1 MFGRALDQV
10 LTGIAVAWMD
20 VKNDYL
26 SLQKP
31 AKLKLPELIGRFH
44 CKVVF
49 FDTKFRSNINGFS
62 SNRLPAKLSSSCFSS

>member
-1 MFGRALDQV
+1 MAEHYQV

-49 FDTKFRSNINGFS
+49 SILNFAQIQMASKVKFQLFLELTR
-62 SNRLPAKLSSSCFSS
+62 